1 MQPLHGKKKT
11 TRRAV
16 RKLTHTNSAT
26 TSGRTYL
33 NCEKITECLPN
44 ISGNTVHKKRIPS
57 DEQSDAFIQRK
68 NKCLVLIS
76 SKSIGNRGERCVC
89 LSAHAHSA
97 ATTPFMVNFV
107 SYATLRICFKILCS
121 LYIRSKQATTY
132 RTMHLIHYFKNSWF
146 RVRFEQASTRMQ
158 PASIIHRK
166 KIHPW
171 FFISKFCL
179 LEHRKE
185 SFCFV
190 WCLAASKFPMNCSWL
205 HSCFSCLSYP
215 RTTKFR
221 SLFRLYLRSPKTA
234 TCSVPIYCSRE
245 HYCIA
250 FCEDLPLVWI
260 IKP

>member
-1 MQPLHGKKKT
+1 M
-11 TRRAV
+11 
-16 RKLTHTNSAT
+16 
-26 TSGRTYL
+26 
-33 NCEKITECLPN
+33 PN

-166 KIHPW
+166 KNTSVIFHLYVL
-171 FFISKFCL
+171 FVRASKGELLFCL
-179 LEHRKE
+179 VFS
-185 SFCFV
+185 SFQISHELFMAPQ
-190 WCLAASKFPMNCSWL
+190 LFLLFELSTNHEISFLISTLFTFAKNCYLLCTNLLFTRTLL
-205 HSCFSCLSYP
+205 HSIL
-215 RTTKFR
+215 
-221 SLFRLYLRSPKTA
+221 
-234 TCSVPIYCSRE
+234 
-245 HYCIA
+245 
-250 FCEDLPLVWI
+250 
-260 IKP
+260 

>member
-1 MQPLHGKKKT
+1 MQKTENNQGTGSTVQPRSQFFLIAMQPLHGKKKT

-146 RVRFEQASTRMQ
+146 RVRFEQASTRMR
-158 PASIIHRK
+158 PALIIHRK
-166 KIHPW
+166 KIHP
-171 FFISKFCL
+171 
-179 LEHRKE
+179 
-185 SFCFV
+185 
-190 WCLAASKFPMNCSWL
+190 
-205 HSCFSCLSYP
+205 
-215 RTTKFR
+215 
-221 SLFRLYLRSPKTA
+221 
-234 TCSVPIYCSRE
+234 
-245 HYCIA
+245 
-250 FCEDLPLVWI
+250 
-260 IKP
+260 